1 MTLLTIGFGDVTA
14 AAPFARAV
22 VLVEG
27 LFGVVF
33 TTVVMASLVAGYL
46 RHRESDTGR

>member
-1 MTLLTIGFGDVTA
+1 
-14 AAPFARAV
+14 V

-46 RHRESDTGR
+46 RHREGSAP